1 MQGKGIVKFFLVVM
15 AIVCLMQFLYVL
27 PTRSVENDADAHAES
42 MSLLASEENRNQAK
56 KEARAAYLDSMS
68 SETVFS
74 IPLLKDFS
82 YEELKK
88 RQLNYGLDL
97 SGGMSVVL
105 QVNLRDFIRALAND
119 SKDPTFVAALNNADK
134 AQQSTDSDYV
144 TLFADAFVG
153 NTDGKKLAPIFARNE
168 GLRDVINF
176 ETTDSEVVKLI
187 REKAD
192 ETVDLTFRRL
202 KKRIDGMGVA
212 QPNVSLDKAR
222 DLINVEL
229 PGIDNPA
236 RARSVL
242 VSTAKLEFW
251 NVFRAIDPG
260 IMAAFQA
267 ADQKLSGGA
276 EDLTE
281 NEPVMVN
288 DTTYT
293 DIYDADGNIL
303 PDTQALTISQRP
315 AEVDPMQNSGPLF
328 KNFQPNMALGGQQLN
343 YSLAVMGTAEKSKRN
358 KIKCLLESTDPEFK
372 PGYLDQP
379 EIKALFP
386 KDLEFRWSA
395 QPFRDY
401 ETGVETKLYELY
413 AIKKNRGKDV
423 APLEGDRVADASA
436 NPDPNTGEIAVSL
449 SMDQVGT
456 RIWGDMTT
464 KAAQDNNR
472 EIAILLD
479 NQVVSAPR
487 VNDAI
492 TGGNSSITGN
502 FSLTEAKDL
511 ASNLKIGKL
520 PAKTQ
525 IIQSQVVGPS
535 LGAKNIS
542 RSLRALFIGFGL
554 VLLFM
559 MFYYGGGGIVSIVA
573 LFLNIFFILA
583 ALASFG
589 TVLTLAG
596 IAGIVLTIGM
606 AVDANV
612 IIYERIREELR
623 AGKST
628 LMAVRDGFDHSY
640 SAIIDANV
648 TSLLTAGVLFY
659 FGLGPIKGFATVL
672 IIGILCSL
680 FTAVLVG
687 RMLIEWWLG
696 RESNTE
702 KHMSFWTGASKGWFS
717 NMNIDWLGKR
727 KVAYMASGLIILA
740 GLASFFVRGFDLG
753 IDFEGG
759 YSYNIQFEE
768 NMDQTTLRDALTTT
782 FGEAPVVKSVDT
794 DNTFNVVSSYL
805 VADKSEGAQGKFED
819 ALYTGVK
826 AALGGTLNEK
836 QFKAP
841 DGTGTH
847 ITSSSKVGPTI
858 ADDIKTSSVWATVFA
873 LLLIFLYIFI
883 RFNKWQFSMGAVAAL
898 FHDVMIVLSLFS
910 IFHGILPFPMEID
923 QAFIAAILTVIGYS
937 INDTVV
943 VFDRIREFMGS
954 YVGKS
959 KEDIINMAVNSTIS
973 RTLITSLTTLFVV
986 LMLFVFSSGSIKGF
1000 AFALLVGI
1008 LVGTYSSVF
1017 IATPVM
1023 SDLSGD
1029 IDMTPRT
1036 AKSKKKK
1043 SSFSRTTASK

>member
-15 AIVCLMQFLYVL
+15 AIVCIMQFIYVL
-27 PTRSVENDADAHAES
+27 PTRSVEKNADAHAEA
-42 MSLLASEENRNQAK
+42 MSLAVSEDNRSATK
-56 KEARAAYLDSMS
+56 KEARAAFLDSMS
-68 SETVFS
+68 SETIFS

-105 QVNLRDFIRALAND
+105 QVNLRDFIMALSNYSTD
-119 SKDPTFVAALNNADK
+119 KTFEAALNNADK
-134 AQQSTDSDYV
+134 ALQSTQSDYV
-144 TLFADAFVG
+144 TLFADSFVG
-153 NTDGKKLAPIFARNE
+153 NTEGKKLAPIFARNE

-187 REKAD
+187 REKAN
-192 ETVDLTFRRL
+192 ETVDLTFKRL
-202 KKRIDGMGVA
+202 KDRIDRLGVA
-212 QPNVSLDKAR
+212 QPNVTLDAAR
-222 DLINVEL
+222 DIINVEL
-229 PGIDNPA
+229 PGIDNPQ
-236 RARSVL
+236 RARDYISA
-242 VSTAKLEFW
+242 TAKLEFW

-260 IMAAFQA
+260 VMSAFQA
-267 ADQKLSGGA
+267 ADKKLAGG
-276 EDLTE
+276 EETTE
-281 NEPVMVN
+281 NEAVMVN
-288 DTTYT
+288 DTTWT
-293 DIYDADGNIL
+293 TNFDENGTAVDSSMNI
-303 PDTQALTISQRP
+303 TQRP
-315 AEVDPMQNSGPLF
+315 AEVDPFSNSGPLF
-328 KNFQPNMALGGQQLN
+328 SNFQPNMAAGGQQLN
-343 YSLAVMGTAEKSKRN
+343 YSLAVMGTAEKN
-358 KIKCLLESTDPEFK
+358 KMNLIKSTLDKNDKLYK
-372 PGYLDQP
+372 PGYLDRP

-386 KDLEFRWSA
+386 KDLEFRWA
-395 QPFRDY
+395 AKPFQDY
-401 ETGVETKLYELY
+401 ETKAETKLYELY
-413 AIKKNRGKDV
+413 AIKKTRGKDN
-423 APLEGDRVADASA
+423 APLEGDRVEDASA
-436 NPDPNTGEIAVSL
+436 NPDESGQVAVSL
-449 SMDQVGT
+449 SLDQKGT
-456 RIWGDMTT
+456 QIWGDMTT

-479 NQVVSAPR
+479 DRVVSAPR

-502 FSLTEAKDL
+502 FSLTEGKDL
-511 ASNLKIGKL
+511 ASILQVGKL

-535 LGAKNIS
+535 LGQKNIT

-559 MFYYGGGGIVSIVA
+559 MFYYGGGGVVSILA

-687 RMLIEWWLG
+687 RMIIEWWLG
-696 RESNTE
+696 RESNTNKE
-702 KHMSFWTGASKGWFS
+702 LSFWTGASKGWFS

-727 KVAYMASGLIILA
+727 KGAYMASGLIILA

-759 YSYNIQFEE
+759 YSYNIQFDQ
-768 NMDQTTLRDALTTT
+768 NMDQVALRDALTTT

-805 VADKSEGAQGKFED
+805 VADNSEGAQGKFED
-819 ALYTGVK
+819 ALYAGVK
-826 AALGGTLNEK
+826 AAVGGTLNEA

-858 ADDIKTSSVWATVFA
+858 ADDIKTSSIWATVFA

-959 KEDIINMAVNSTIS
+959 KEEIINLAVNSTIS

-986 LMLFVFSSGSIKGF
+986 FMLFIFSSGSIKGF

-1036 AKSKKKK
+1036 VKKSKKK
-1043 SSFSRTTASK
+1043 SAFSRASTSTTEK

>member
-15 AIVCLMQFLYVL
+15 AIVCIMQFLYVL
-27 PTRSVENDADAHAES
+27 PTRSIEKKADAHAEA
-42 MSLLASEENRNQAK
+42 MSLTASDDTRNTVE

-119 SKDPTFVAALNNADK
+119 SKDPTFLAALKNADT
-134 AQQSTDSDYV
+134 ALQSTDSDYV
-144 TLFADAFVG
+144 TLFADSFVG
-153 NTDGKKLAPIFARNE
+153 NTEGKKLAPIFARNE
-168 GLRDVINF
+168 GLRDIINF

-187 REKAD
+187 RERAD

-202 KKRIDGMGVA
+202 KKRIDGLGVA

-222 DLINVEL
+222 DLINIEL
-229 PGIDNPA
+229 PGVDNPA
-236 RARSVL
+236 RIRSIL
-242 VSTAKLEFW
+242 VSTATLEFW
-251 NVFRAIDPG
+251 NVYRAIDPG
-260 IMAAFQA
+260 VMSAFQA
-267 ADQKLSGGA
+267 ADKKLAGG
-276 EDLTE
+276 EDVTE
-281 NEPVMVN
+281 NEPVMRK
-288 DTTYT
+288 DTSYQSVF
-293 DIYDADGNIL
+293 DEDGNVL
-303 PDTQALTISQRP
+303 PDTQSLVITEVP
-315 AEVDPMQNSGPLF
+315 AEVDPFQNSGPLF
-328 KNFQPNMALGGQQLN
+328 KNFQPNMALGGQQLS
-343 YSLAVMGTAEKSKRN
+343 YSLAVMGTADKN
-358 KIKCLLESTDPEFK
+358 KMNLIKCKLDENDPLFK
-372 PGYLDQP
+372 PGYLDRP
-379 EIKALFP
+379 EIKSLFP

-395 QPFRDY
+395 DPFSDY
-401 ETGVETKLYELY
+401 ETGEETTLYELY
-413 AIKKNRGKDV
+413 AIKKSRGKDV
-423 APLEGDRVADASA
+423 APLEGDRVSDASA

-449 SMDQVGT
+449 TMDQVGT

-492 TGGNSSITGN
+492 TGGSSSITGN

-535 LGAKNIS
+535 LGKKNIS

-702 KHMSFWTGASKGWFS
+702 KHMSFWTNASKGWFS

-759 YSYNIQFEE
+759 YSYNIQFDEK
-768 NMDQTTLRDALTTT
+768 MDQTTLRDALTPV
-782 FGEAPVVKSVDT
+782 FGDAPVVKSVDT
-794 DNTFNVVSSYL
+794 DNTYNVISSYL
-805 VADKSEGAQGKFED
+805 VSDNTEGAQDRFED
-819 ALYTGVK
+819 ALFKGVNG
-826 AALGGTLNEK
+826 AVGGGLTEA

-841 DGTGTH
+841 DGLGTH

-858 ADDIKTSSVWATVFA
+858 ADDIKDSSLWATVFA

-883 RFNKWQFSMGAVAAL
+883 RFNKWQYSMGAVAAL
-898 FHDVMIVLSLFS
+898 FHDVLIVLSLFS

-959 KEDIINMAVNSTIS
+959 KEDIINLAVNSTIS

-1029 IDMTPRT
+1029 VDLTPKT
-1036 AKSKKKK
+1036 KKSSKKK
-1043 SSFSRTTASK
+1043 SSFSRASASK